1 MATHA
6 QRFINKLRL
15 DRPTGFTTYDLT
27 RHFLEPGPKISGNI
41 PHLEP

>member
-15 DRPTGFTTYDLT
+15 GRPTGFTAYDLT
-27 RHFLEPGPKISGNI
+27 GHFLEPDPKSPAMYRI
-41 PHLEP
+41 